1 MIDMVFPASLA
12 EADRKSSTYFSVWM
26 NFCAYLSSQGSVK
39 FAYLGEVELT
49 MNANCALNDIIEQK
63 RNFLHPF

>member
-1 MIDMVFPASLA
+1 
-12 EADRKSSTYFSVWM
+12 M